1 MQTTPMHEPLLLSA
15 ERSTVFVPTS
25 PQGQPSRKEACM
37 KPLRLLSLTAAL
49 LLSCAS
55 LASAELLALLNY
67 ESKPD
72 QPVRREGIAIMEIDP
87 ESQDFGKIL
96 MEIPLPSDLVA
107 HHIFFNRDKSKAY
120 ITALGKSILHV
131 VDLTKFPYRLRAI
144 EVPDCKVGEDLV
156 VSEDNK
162 IWYLTCMGSSNVIM
176 GDAVK
181 DKPIKTLSSSDP
193 AAFVLYP
200 HGIAIHNGID
210 RVLVTSTVKPDMS
223 EQGETVSVL
232 EAGSGKVLSTH
243 KLSSKPSA
251 KSAPVEIMF
260 SPNTS
265 PPVVHITNML
275 EATLWAG
282 VWDPKTKTFSFH
294 QVDDFG
300 PRGQGM
306 PLEMMYNA
314 KGDRLFVT
322 TAKPGFVNLYDNSDP
337 THPKFLKA
345 IPAAAGAHHTVLSPD
360 ERYLFV
366 QNSLLNLEGMS
377 DGSITVIDLKNDKVL
392 GSIDTLK
399 AAGFN
404 PNCIMPLP
412 NHFRETRTQVGSR

>member
-1 MQTTPMHEPLLLSA
+1 
-15 ERSTVFVPTS
+15 
-25 PQGQPSRKEACM
+25 M
-37 KPLRLLSLTAAL
+37 KRFRLLSLTLGL
-49 LLSCAS
+49 LLSCTA
-55 LASAELLALLNY
+55 LASAEILALLNY

-72 QPVRREGIAIMEIDP
+72 QPVRREGIAIMDIDP
-87 ESQDFGKIL
+87 ASSDFGNIL

-107 HHIFFNRDKSKAY
+107 HHIFFNRDRTKAY

-144 EVPDCKVGEDLV
+144 AVPDCQVGEDLV

-162 IWYLTCMGSSNVIM
+162 IWYLTCMGSSTVII

-181 DKPIKTLSSSDP
+181 DQPIKTVSAAAP
-193 AAFVLYP
+193 AAAFILYP

-210 RVLVTSTVKPDMS
+210 RVLVTSSVKPDMS
-223 EQGETVSVL
+223 EVGESVTVL
-232 EAGSGKVLSTH
+232 EASTGKVLSTH
-243 KLSSKPSA
+243 KIATKPSPA

-260 SPNTS
+260 SPNAN
-265 PPVVHITNML
+265 PPVVHITNMM
-275 EATLWAG
+275 EGTLWAG
-282 VWDPKTKTFSFH
+282 MWDPKAQSFSFN

-300 PRGQGM
+300 TRDQGM
-306 PLEMMYNA
+306 PLEMLYNK
-314 KGDRLFVT
+314 KGDRLYVT

-337 THPKFLKA
+337 RQPKFLKT
-345 IPAAAGAHHTVLSPD
+345 IPAAAGAHHSVLSPD

-366 QNSLLNLEGMS
+366 QNSLLNLEGLS

-399 AAGFN
+399 AQGFN
-404 PNCIMPLP
+404 PNCIMLLP
-412 NHFRETRTQVGSR
+412 NHFQQAGLRASRVVE

>member
-1 MQTTPMHEPLLLSA
+1 M
-15 ERSTVFVPTS
+15 RRF
-25 PQGQPSRKEACM
+25 
-37 KPLRLLSLTAAL
+37 RLLSLILVL
-49 LLSCAS
+49 LLSCSS
-55 LASAELLALLNY
+55 LAAAEILALLNY
-67 ESKPD
+67 ESKPG
-72 QPVRREGIAIMEIDP
+72 QPVRREGIAIMDIDP
-87 ESQDFGKIL
+87 ESADFGKIL

-107 HHIFFNRDKSKAY
+107 HHIFFNRDRTKAY

-144 EVPDCKVGEDLV
+144 DVPDCQVGEDLV

-162 IWYLTCMGSSNVIM
+162 TWFLTCMGSSNVIM

-181 DKPIKTLSSSDP
+181 DRPIKTVSAARPADP
-193 AAFVLYP
+193 FILYP

-210 RVLVTSTVKPDMS
+210 RILITSTVRPDMS
-223 EQGETVSVL
+223 EAGDTVTVL
-232 EAGSGKVLSTH
+232 EASTGKVLSTH
-243 KLSSKPSA
+243 KIGSKPDPA
-251 KSAPVEIMF
+251 KSAPVEVMF
-260 SPNTS
+260 SPKAN
-265 PPVVHITNML
+265 PPVVHITNMM
-275 EATLWAG
+275 EGTLWAG
-282 VWDPKTKTFSFH
+282 VWDAKTKSFSFH

-300 PRGQGM
+300 PREQGM

-322 TAKPGFVNLYDNSDP
+322 TAKPGFVNLYDNTDP
-337 THPKFLKA
+337 KQPKFLKT

-366 QNSLLNLEGMS
+366 QNSLLNLDGLS

-412 NHFRETRTQVGSR
+412 NHFQKGGMHASRVVE

>member
-1 MQTTPMHEPLLLSA
+1 
-15 ERSTVFVPTS
+15 
-25 PQGQPSRKEACM
+25 M
-37 KPLRLLSLTAAL
+37 KPIRLLSLTLGL
-49 LLSCAS
+49 LLSCTS
-55 LASAELLALLNY
+55 LAAAELLALLNY

-72 QPVRREGIAIMEIDP
+72 QKVRREGIAIMEIDP

-107 HHIFFNRDKSKAY
+107 HHIFFNRDRTKAY

-131 VDLTKFPYRLRAI
+131 VDLTTFPYRLRAI
-144 EVPDCKVGEDLV
+144 DVPDCQVGEDLV

-162 IWYLTCMGSSNVIM
+162 TWYLTCMGSSNVIM

-193 AAFVLYP
+193 KAFVLYP

-223 EQGETVSVL
+223 EQGETVTVL
-232 EAGSGKVLSTH
+232 EASTGKVLSTH
-243 KLSSKPSA
+243 KLTAKPEG

-260 SPNTS
+260 APNAA

-282 VWDPKTKTFSFH
+282 VWDPKTKEFSFH
-294 QVDDFG
+294 QVDDFA

-314 KGDRLFVT
+314 KGDRLYVT

-337 THPKFLKA
+337 THPKFLKT

-377 DGSITVIDLKNDKVL
+377 DGSITVIDLKNDKVI

-412 NHFRETRTQVGSR
+412 NHFRDTKMQVGSR

>member
-1 MQTTPMHEPLLLSA
+1 MTRLRFLVLFFGLL
-15 ERSTVFVPTS
+15 
-25 PQGQPSRKEACM
+25 
-37 KPLRLLSLTAAL
+37 LTAA
-49 LLSCAS
+49 AP
-55 LASAELLALLNY
+55 ASAEMLALLNY

-72 QPVRREGIAIMEIDP
+72 QPVRREGIAIMDIDP
-87 ESQDFGKIL
+87 ASADYGKIL

-107 HHIFFNRDKSKAY
+107 HHIFFNRDKTKAY
-120 ITALGKSILHV
+120 ITSLGKSVLLV
-131 VDLTKFPYRLRAI
+131 MDLTQFPYRLRPI
-144 EVPDCKVGEDLV
+144 DVPDCKVGEDVV

-162 IWYLTCMGSSNVIM
+162 TWFLTCMGSSNVIM

-181 DKPIKTLSSSDP
+181 DQPIKTISSSEES
-193 AAFVLYP
+193 AFILYP

-210 RVLVTSTVKPDMS
+210 RLLVTSTVKPDMS
-223 EQGETVSVL
+223 EQGDTVTVL
-232 EAGSGKVLSTH
+232 EAKTGKILSTH
-243 KLSSKPSA
+243 KVASKPSPA

-260 SPNTS
+260 SPNAN

-275 EATLWAG
+275 EGTLWAG
-282 VWDPKTKTFSFH
+282 VWDPKSKSFSFH
-294 QVDDFG
+294 QVDDYG
-300 PRGQGM
+300 PREQGM
-306 PLEMMYNA
+306 PLEMMYNK

-337 THPKFLKA
+337 RQPKFLKA
-345 IPAAAGAHHTVLSPD
+345 IGTAGGAHHTVLSPD

-366 QNSLLNLEGMS
+366 QNSFLNLEGMS
-377 DGSITVIDLKNDKVL
+377 DGSITAIDLKGDKVL

-412 NHFRETRTQVGSR
+412 NHFQKGGSPNPQKSKLRAVTR

>member
-1 MQTTPMHEPLLLSA
+1 MTPCRLLTLTLGLLLTGSN
-15 ERSTVFVPTS
+15 
-25 PQGQPSRKEACM
+25 
-37 KPLRLLSLTAAL
+37 
-49 LLSCAS
+49 
-55 LASAELLALLNY
+55 LASADILALINY
-67 ESKPD
+67 ESKPN
-72 QPVRREGIAIMEIDP
+72 QSVRREGIAIMDIDP
-87 ESQDFGKIL
+87 ESTDFGKIL
-96 MEIPLPSDLVA
+96 MEMPLPSDLVA
-107 HHIFFNRDKSKAY
+107 HHIFFNRDRTKAY
-120 ITALGKSILHV
+120 VTALGKSLLHV

-144 EVPDCKVGEDLV
+144 DVPDCQVGEDLV

-162 IWYLTCMGSSNVIM
+162 TWFLTCMGSSNVIM

-181 DKPIKTLSSSDP
+181 DRPIKTVSSAPP
-193 AAFVLYP
+193 AAATILYP

-210 RVLVTSTVKPDMS
+210 RVLITSTVKPDMAEAGDS
-223 EQGETVSVL
+223 VTVL
-232 EAGSGKVLSTH
+232 EASTGRVLSTH
-243 KLSSKPSA
+243 KIGSKPAPS

-260 SPNTS
+260 SPNAN

-275 EATLWAG
+275 EGTLWAG
-282 VWDPKTKTFSFH
+282 GWDPKTKTFSFN

-306 PLEMMYNA
+306 PLEMLYNA
-314 KGDRLFVT
+314 KGDRLYVT

-337 THPKFLKA
+337 RQPKFLKT

-377 DGSITVIDLKNDKVL
+377 DGSITVIDLKEDKVL

-399 AAGFN
+399 AQGFN
-404 PNCIMPLP
+404 PNCIMLLP
-412 NHFRETRTQVGSR
+412 NHFQKGGLRANRVVE